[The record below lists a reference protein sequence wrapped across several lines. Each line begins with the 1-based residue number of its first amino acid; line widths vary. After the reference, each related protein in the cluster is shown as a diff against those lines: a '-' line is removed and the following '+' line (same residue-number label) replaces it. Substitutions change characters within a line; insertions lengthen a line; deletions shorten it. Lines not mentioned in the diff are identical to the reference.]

1 VALGCY
7 IAFLLY
13 PTEKNRKV
21 TQKKKLIALAVAV
34 VIAAGAAKYFW
45 PSAAAEAKSPV
56 QTVTT
61 TRVKKQDFPVT
72 LETTGNTLAVNVVD
86 IRPQV
91 TNVVAKIH
99 VKEGQMVKKGDL
111 LFSLDDRA
119 DRANYEK
126 ALATAEDAKRQL
138 SRAQELVK
146 QQFVSQSAAD
156 TAQSNAQAAQA
167 AANAAQAVLSYDT
180 IRSPID
186 GRIGIINVFP
196 GALVQPGN
204 TVSTTTTATATT
216 AQGAMATVTQLDPI
230 NVQFTI
236 PEAMLPVFFEA
247 QKEGKPL
254 TVEFQ
259 VGSKPRQGKI
269 YVIDNQVDVAIGAV
283 KAKAVVDNAD
293 QGLIPGQF
301 VRLKAVAG
309 DIKDALVVPSQ
320 AVVMS
325 PRGEQIYVVNDDDT
339 VALKPVKVK
348 AQSQGLAVV
357 TGLEEGARVV
367 VEGKQNLRPNSKI
380 REAQA
385 KPPGAPG
392 GAPAGGAPAGEGG
405 AKGASADKPA
415 EGAASAN
422 ATPSGNPGAGN
433 SPATA
438 APAASQK

>member
-1 VALGCY
+1 MGFLPLAIGAIHTLGKYC
-7 IAFLLY
+7 
-13 PTEKNRKV
+13 KV
-21 TQKKKLIALAVAV
+21 TPKKKRIALAVIVLAA
-34 VIAAGAAKYFW
+34 AAGAAKYFW
-45 PSAAAEAKSPV
+45 PSAAPETKSPI

-61 TRVKKQDFPVT
+61 TTVKKQDFPVV
-72 LETTGNTLAVNVVD
+72 LETTGSTLAVSVVD

-91 TNVVAKIH
+91 TNVVAQVH

-126 ALATAEDAKRQL
+126 AKAAADDAKRQFD
-138 SRAQELVK
+138 RARELVK

-156 TAQSNAQAAQA
+156 TAQSNAEAAIAAAKAAQA
-167 AANAAQAVLSYDT
+167 LLSYGS

-216 AQGAMATVTQLDPI
+216 AQGAMATVTQLNPI

-236 PEAMLPVFFEA
+236 PEGMLSAFFDA
-247 QKEGKPL
+247 QRAGQTMTVQFELGGKKR
-254 TVEFQ
+254 E
-259 VGSKPRQGKI
+259 GKI

-309 DIKDALVVPSQ
+309 EIKDALVVPSQ

-325 PRGEQIYVVNDDDT
+325 PRGEQIYVVGEGDT
-339 VALKPVKVK
+339 VTLKPIKVK
-348 AQSQGLAVV
+348 TQSQGMAVI
-357 TGLEEGARVV
+357 TGVDEGARIV
-367 VEGKQNLRPNSKI
+367 VEGKQNLRPNGKI

-385 KPPGAPG
+385 KPAKPEGDKSGEKG
-392 GAPAGGAPAGEGG
+392 GDKSGDKA
-405 AKGASADKPA
+405 ADKPA
-415 EGAASAN
+415 DPAADKAAS
-422 ATPSGNPGAGN
+422 TQP
-433 SPATA
+433 